1 MECLVD
7 LISQADHQVVLDNPV
22 VALTARWNI
31 STANVQLSN
40 IRKDLDEMMGLM
52 QRLLENPLKQHL
64 GAGSLSPYHQES
76 REQPPS
82 HQYLLQIPYA
92 TLLVE
97 PQYLLQFTQA
107 QHPSGLL
114 YPSVLRGY
122 TSDMDHTANF
132 GRGHSMDKGN
142 LVATKVMVTVQH
154 QKFCRCKAIEKN
166 FLEASRYS

>member
-7 LISQADHQVVLDNPV
+7 LIPQADHQVVLDNPV

-31 STANVQLSN
+31 STTNAQLSN
-40 IRKDLDEMMGLM
+40 IRKDLDEMMGLI
-52 QRLLENPLKQHL
+52 QRLLKNPLKQHL
-64 GAGSLSPYHQES
+64 GAGSISPYHQES

-82 HQYLLQIPYA
+82 HQYLLQMPYS
-92 TLLVE
+92 TPLME
-97 PQYLLQFTQA
+97 PQYLLQSTQA

-132 GRGHSMDKGN
+132 GRGQSMDKG
-142 LVATKVMVTVQH
+142 
-154 QKFCRCKAIEKN
+154 QKNKQGEFSGYESDGNSA
-166 FLEASRYS
+166 ASEVLPMQSYRKEFS